1 MKMLPTA
8 ALLVATL
15 GLSACSG
22 GLFNQNRLDTP
33 GGAGAGAG
41 AGAAD
46 GSIATGALAPNSVEF
61 FNQTIGDRVLF
72 AVDTSM
78 LTPEGRTT
86 LTQQAGWL
94 TANPSFTAIIEGH
107 ADEQGTREY
116 NLALGARR
124 AAAVRDFLVSQGVPD
139 ARLRTVTFG
148 KERPIE
154 VCSTEVCYAKNR
166 RAVTVIGAGAIS

>member
-1 MKMLPTA
+1 MKTLPTA
-8 ALLVATL
+8 ALLVAAL

-22 GLFNQNRLDTP
+22 GLFNQNRLD
-33 GGAGAGAG
+33 GADVGAGAGTG
-41 AGAAD
+41 VND

-72 AVDTSM
+72 TVDTST
-78 LTPEGRTT
+78 LTPEGRAT

-94 TANPSFTAIIEGH
+94 STNPSFTAIIEGH

-124 AAAVRDFLVSQGVPD
+124 AAAVRDFLVTQGVAD

-166 RAVTVIGAGAIS
+166 RAVTVIGAGAVS